1 MKVNIITLTIA
12 FFVTENSAID
22 LKNFLKVED
31 LTDKNYLLT
40 EDNGATANKITDI
53 KKIDSKIIK
62 I

>member
-40 EDNGATANKITDI
+40 EDNGVTAN
-53 KKIDSKIIK
+53 
-62 I
+62 

>member
-40 EDNGATANKITDI
+40 EDSGATANKITDI